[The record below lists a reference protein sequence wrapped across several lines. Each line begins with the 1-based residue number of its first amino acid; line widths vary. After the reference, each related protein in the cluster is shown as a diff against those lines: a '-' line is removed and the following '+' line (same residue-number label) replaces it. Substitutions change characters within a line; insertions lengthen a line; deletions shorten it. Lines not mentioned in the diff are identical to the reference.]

1 MGVALKGL
9 GFRALHVESRNLS
22 RAFAGRCSDLLEL
35 AGTQIYSL
43 LVKTEHKIQA
53 QKVQSSPFEQTCVRA
68 FVRFLARGS

>member
-53 QKVQSSPFEQTCVRA
+53 QKFKVLPLSKHV
-68 FVRFLARGS
+68 